1 MNLNRMSYLP
11 VFVVAMATARD
22 LKDVIKESLAKSG
35 VLSEIRARIRAEVFN
50 VLQDETEP
58 PPPISNENVVINELI
73 REYLIYNGYLFTES
87 VLLAESGHPQF
98 QLDREFLKEKL
109 RVKPIEESDHLPL
122 LYGLVSYF
130 SKENKSSNST
140 VTPAEKS

>member
-1 MNLNRMSYLP
+1 MKYEIL
-11 VFVVAMATARD
+11 
-22 LKDVIKESLAKSG
+22 KESLAKSG

-58 PPPISNENVVINELI
+58 PPPISNENVFINELI

-98 QLDREFLKEKL
+98 RLERELLKERL
-109 RVKPIEESDHLPL
+109 RMKPVEEADELPL
-122 LYGLVSYF
+122 LYSLVSYF
-130 SKENKSSNST
+130 SKESKPST
-140 VTPAEKS
+140 SADVPTAEKS

>member
-1 MNLNRMSYLP
+1 MNFLP
-11 VFVVAMATARD
+11 VFIVAMATARD
-22 LKDVIKESLAKSG
+22 LKDVLKESLAKSG

-109 RVKPIEESDHLPL
+109 RVKPIEESDHFFVL
-122 LYGLVSYF
+122 
-130 SKENKSSNST
+130 K
-140 VTPAEKS
+140 

>member
-1 MNLNRMSYLP
+1 
-11 VFVVAMATARD
+11 MATARD
-22 LKDVIKESLAKSG
+22 LKDVLKESLAKSG

-58 PPPISNENVVINELI
+58 PPPISNENVFINELI

-98 QLDREFLKEKL
+98 RLERELLKERL
-109 RVKPIEESDHLPL
+109 RMKPVEEADELPL
-122 LYGLVSYF
+122 LYSLVSYF
-130 SKENKSSNST
+130 SKESKPST
-140 VTPAEKS
+140 SADVPTAEKS